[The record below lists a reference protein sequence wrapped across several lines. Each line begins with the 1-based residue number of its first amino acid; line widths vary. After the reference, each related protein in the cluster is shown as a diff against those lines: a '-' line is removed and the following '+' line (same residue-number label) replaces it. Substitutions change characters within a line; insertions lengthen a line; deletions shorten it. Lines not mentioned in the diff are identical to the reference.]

1 LPPTPTFTPCA
12 IFYLDKNRFTP
23 DRESLEIRV
32 GVLKEEEF
40 KITIFTLAGRQVWQ
54 ARPRAFIGGYFRLEW
69 DGRNQEGQDV
79 ASGVYFV
86 VLESHGRREIR
97 KVLVVK

>member
-1 LPPTPTFTPCA
+1 
-12 IFYLDKNRFTP
+12 
-23 DRESLEIRV
+23 LEIKV
-32 GVLKEEEF
+32 GVLKAEEF

-54 ARPRAFIGGYFRLEW
+54 VRPRAFIGGYFRLEW
-69 DGRNQEGQDV
+69 DGRNQEGQEV